1 MTKHDIDIF
10 VSTLKA
16 KEAEAS
22 RTLQSRESIRV
33 EKSADDFDEIARA
46 VARDI
51 AIQNL
56 DRESCLLRNIRSA
69 LLRANEG
76 TFGKCLHCEEEIS
89 RRRLEAVPWTALCLV
104 CQEAADRGDRQI
116 IETPEAWYTDAA

>member
-10 VSTLKA
+10 VSALKA
-16 KEAEAS
+16 QEAETS

-33 EKSADDFDEIARA
+33 EKSADEFDEIARA

-89 RRRLEAVPWTALCLV
+89 RRRLQAVPWAALCLG
-104 CQEAADRGDRQI
+104 CQEAADRGDQQI
-116 IETPEAWYTDAA
+116 IETPDAWYTDAA

>member
-10 VSTLKA
+10 VSALKA
-16 KEAEAS
+16 QEAETS

-33 EKSADDFDEIARA
+33 EKSADEFDEIARA

-56 DRESCLLRNIRSA
+56 DRESCLLRNIRTA

-89 RRRLEAVPWTALCLV
+89 RRRLQAVPWAALCLA
-104 CQEAADRGDRQI
+104 CQEAADRGDQQI
-116 IETPEAWYTDAA
+116 IETPDAWYTDAA